1 MVQRYAILSVLAV
14 PGRAVLTLSL
24 LLLTRHHIR
33 IWIHG
38 DFPTIV
44 VPVPVQSVIAPV
56 TKIAQSQT
64 TATYSFHIDLTLII
78 TTQTDPNFL
87 VINGITIVG
96 HMELDHSQMKATMVQ
111 CYTPSHTPCAMALW
125 AWNVRSECIQN

>member
-64 TATYSFHIDLTLII
+64 TTTYSFHIRF
-78 TTQTDPNFL
+78 N
-87 VINGITIVG
+87 INHHNSDRSKFRVESAADTKSMQGWEVHTVG
-96 HMELDHSQMKATMVQ
+96 T
-111 CYTPSHTPCAMALW
+111 
-125 AWNVRSECIQN
+125 SERGTSARE